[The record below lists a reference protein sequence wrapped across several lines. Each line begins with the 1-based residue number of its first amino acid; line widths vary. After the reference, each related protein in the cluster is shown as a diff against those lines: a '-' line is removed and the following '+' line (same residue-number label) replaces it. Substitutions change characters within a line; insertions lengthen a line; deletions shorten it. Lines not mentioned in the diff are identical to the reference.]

1 MCADSTGGASSIYAT
16 AGEAAFTL
24 ITHLFTSNFPYPQ
37 ANQSF
42 KALLNVRHPS
52 WNDNPKIRTLFESC
66 TIVS

>member
-16 AGEAAFTL
+16 AGEAALNTY
-24 ITHLFTSNFPYPQ
+24 HPFTSNFPGSQ
-37 ANQSF
+37 AGQSF

-52 WNDNPKIRTLFESC
+52 SDDDAKIRNLFESC